1 MYDSMIVVFIVLLPV
16 LIVALIYMIYYLY
29 RESNKKRLIIDILSD
44 SSTYILDDKK
54 SKAVITDTTS
64 VIKRRLSYGG
74 FSHEYAEYIFYFIS
88 ITFGVLVG
96 FFIYIVMLS
105 PIAFIISTLVFA
117 LFPFLVLEKIISN
130 RQEDFNYGLKSII
143 DKVTSMMKSGVG
155 FEQAFKKSI
164 ATSKSKFTK
173 DVFSIYVKEKE
184 IIGEEKS
191 FERMFKLVESK
202 ELRIF
207 YLVITIGRESG
218 GKFSNTLETLRKT
231 LHDQGT
237 IKQEITSSTREI
249 KVGTYMIIA
258 ITVGLYLQMNS
269 VFEGALNAHFFGTD
283 TGKLQ
288 MFFIII
294 WVSFGLFVNNM
305 MTKIKG

>member
-1 MYDSMIVVFIVLLPV
+1 MYDYTIIIFIILIPLLLVLS
-16 LIVALIYMIYYLY
+16 IYFIYFLY
-29 RESNKKRLIIDILSD
+29 RESNKKRIIIEMLSD
-44 SSTYILDDKK
+44 SSAYILDDQKMKIDISDTSSIIKK
-54 SKAVITDTTS
+54 K
-64 VIKRRLSYGG
+64 LNYGG
-74 FSHEYAEYIFYFIS
+74 FSYIYAEYIFYFIS
-88 ITFGVLVG
+88 IGFGLLVG
-96 FFIYIVMLS
+96 FFVYIVMLS
-105 PIAFIISTLVFA
+105 PIAFVISAIIFS

-130 RQEDFNYGLKSII
+130 RQEDFNFGLKGVI

-164 ATSKSKFTK
+164 YTSRSKFTQE
-173 DVFSIYVKEKE
+173 VFSIYVKEKE

-191 FERMFKLVESK
+191 FEKMFKLVESK

-207 YLVITIGRESG
+207 YLVISIGRESG

-237 IKQEITSSTREI
+237 IKQEITSSTKEI
-249 KVGTYMIIA
+249 KIGTYMIIGL
-258 ITVGLYLQMNS
+258 TVGIYFQMNS

-283 TGKLQ
+283 NGKLQ

-294 WVSFGLFVNNM
+294 WIAFGLFVNKM
-305 MTKIKG
+305 MTKIKD

>member
-1 MYDSMIVVFIVLLPV
+1 MIVN
-16 LIVALIYMIYYLY
+16 M
-29 RESNKKRLIIDILSD
+29 LSD
-44 SSTYILDDKK
+44 SSSYILDDKRDK
-54 SKAVITDTTS
+54 VTITES
-64 VIKRRLSYGG
+64 ASFMMKKLNYGG
-74 FSHEYAEYIFYFIS
+74 FSHKYAEYIFYAIS
-88 ITFGVLVG
+88 ITFGILVG
-96 FFIYIVMLS
+96 FFVYIVMLS
-105 PIAFIISTLVFA
+105 PIAFVVSTLIFA

-130 RQEDFNYGLKSII
+130 RQEDFNFGLKGVI

-155 FEQAFKKSI
+155 FEQALKKSI
-164 ATSKSKFTK
+164 ATSRSKFTQ

-191 FERMFKLVESK
+191 FEKMFKLVESK

-207 YLVITIGRESG
+207 YLVISIGRESG

-237 IKQEITSSTREI
+237 IKQEITSSTKEVKI
-249 KVGTYMIIA
+249 GTYMIIA
-258 ITVGLYLQMNS
+258 ITVGLYFQMNG
-269 VFEGALNAHFFGTD
+269 VFEGALNEHFFGTD

-294 WVSFGLFVNNM
+294 WVSFGLFVNKM
-305 MTKIKG
+305 MTKIKN

>member
-1 MYDSMIVVFIVLLPV
+1 MYNNMIVVFIVLLPI
-16 LIVALIYMIYYLY
+16 LIVTLSYFVYYLY
-29 RESNKKRLIIDILSD
+29 RESDKKRIIVNMLSD
-44 SSTYILDDKK
+44 SSTHILDDKREDIN
-54 SKAVITDTTS
+54 ITES
-64 VIKRRLSYGG
+64 SSLIKRKLHYGG
-74 FSHEYAEYIFYFIS
+74 FSHIYAEHIFYIIS
-88 ITFGVLVG
+88 VVFGLLVG
-96 FFIYIVMLS
+96 FFVYIVMLS
-105 PIAFIISTLVFA
+105 PIAFVVSSLIFA
-117 LFPFLVLEKIISN
+117 LFPFLILEKIISN
-130 RQEDFNYGLKSII
+130 RQEDFNYGLKGVI

-164 ATSKSKFTK
+164 ATSRSKFTQ
-173 DVFSIYVKEKE
+173 DIFSIYIKEKE

-191 FERMFKLVESK
+191 FEKMFKLVESK

-207 YLVITIGRESG
+207 YLVIAIGRESG

-237 IKQEITSSTREI
+237 IKQEITSSTKEI

-288 MFFIII
+288 MFFIVI